1 MKATTGI
8 GALAALLLSTMAQ
21 AHTFGASGGGL
32 AQGFAHPFLGL
43 DHLLAMLAVGLWAA
57 QLGGRARWAVPA
69 TFVAM
74 MAAGGLL
81 ALAGVALPRV
91 EAGIAASVLVL
102 GLLITTASRLPTWV
116 GAIVVGTFAVFHGHA
131 HGTELPMQASEIAY
145 GVGMLSASALLHG
158 LGLGLAWMAH
168 RGGVVAQ
175 RGLRVA
181 GVAIAA
187 AGGLLLLGAL

>member
-1 MKATTGI
+1 MKAMRGI
-8 GALAALLLSTMAQ
+8 GAVVALLLTSTAQ
-21 AHTFGASGGGL
+21 AHTFGATGGGL

-74 MAAGGLL
+74 MAVGGML

-91 EAGIAASVLVL
+91 EAGIAVSLLVL
-102 GLLITTASRLPTWV
+102 GLLIATAARLPTWV
-116 GAIVVGTFAVFHGHA
+116 GATVVGTFALFHGHA
-131 HGTELPMQASEIAY
+131 HGSELPMQASEAAY
-145 GVGMLSASALLHG
+145 GIGILAASALLHAVG
-158 LGLGLAWMAH
+158 LSLAWMAQ

-175 RGLRVA
+175 RGLRVT

-187 AGGLLLLGAL
+187 GGLLMLGVL

>member
-1 MKATTGI
+1 MKVMRGI
-8 GALAALLLSTMAQ
+8 GAAAVLLTTTAQ

-57 QLGGRARWAVPA
+57 QLGGRARWAIPA

-81 ALAGVALPRV
+81 ALSGVALPGV
-91 EAGIAASVLVL
+91 ETGIAVSVLVL
-102 GLLITTASRLPTWV
+102 GLLITTAARLPTVVGVMVV
-116 GAIVVGTFAVFHGHA
+116 GAFALFHGHA
-131 HGTELPMQASEIAY
+131 HGTELPMQASEFGY
-145 GVGMLSASALLHG
+145 GIGMLAASALLHG
-158 LGLGLAWMAH
+158 VGLGLGGMAQ
-168 RGGVVAQ
+168 RGGVVAE
-175 RGLRVA
+175 RGLRIA

-187 AGGLLLLGAL
+187 GGWLMLGVL

>member
-1 MKATTGI
+1 MKAIRAI
-8 GALAALLLSTMAQ
+8 GTVAALLLTGTAQ
-21 AHTFGASGGGL
+21 AHTFGAAGGGL

-74 MAAGGLL
+74 MAVGGLL
-81 ALAGVALPRV
+81 ALSGVALPRV
-91 EAGIAASVLVL
+91 EAGIAVSVLVL
-102 GLLITTASRLPTWV
+102 GLLITTATRLPTWV
-116 GAIVVGTFAVFHGHA
+116 GATVVGAFAVFHGHA
-131 HGTELPMQASEIAY
+131 HGTELPMQASELGY
-145 GVGMLSASALLHG
+145 GIGILAASALLHAVG
-158 LGLGLAWMAH
+158 LSLAWMAQ
-168 RGGVVAQ
+168 RGGVAAQ

-187 AGGLLLLGAL
+187 GGLLMLGAL